1 MEIVMLYRAFVA
13 NNNVVTVDTVNNRLG
28 IGTASPSTELDVNG
42 TITDDVSDVRTP
54 RRTAISTDTTIADE
68 GVYYCTNAPTLTL
81 GAPSAGAVM
90 TIYNNNA
97 SSMTLDRGS
106 TLSNMRISA
115 DNNNTNNATLTLG
128 AYSTSTITMFTS
140 GLAVVSGTDVT

>member
-1 MEIVMLYRAFVA
+1 MSKAERISTLIDTPSFDSDMT
-13 NNNVVTVDTVNNRLG
+13 VT
-28 IGTASPSTELDVNG
+28 G

-54 RRTAISTDTTIADE
+54 RRTGISTDTTIADE

-81 GAPSAGAVM
+81 GAPAAGAVM

-106 TLSNMRISA
+106 SVANMRIAA
-115 DNNNTNNATLTLG
+115 DNAASNNTSLTLG
-128 AYSTSTITMFTS
+128 ARSTTTITMFQAN
-140 GLAVVSGTDVT
+140 LAVVTGTDVT